1 MMTCFLIYVILIALA
16 SAFVLTLAYKWGVI
30 EWMQVHGDKIIS
42 QMANCDFCLS
52 FWSNVIVCMVVM
64 LVVDDVTIGL
74 APVFSTMITRKLL

>member
-1 MMTCFLIYVILIALA
+1 MACFLISIILIALA

-52 FWSNVIVCMVVM
+52 FWSNVIVCMMVM

-74 APVFSTMITRKLL
+74 APLFSTMITRKLL

>member
-1 MMTCFLIYVILIALA
+1 MACFLISIILIALA

-64 LVVDDVTIGL
+64 FFVDDVTIGL
-74 APVFSTMITRKLL
+74 APLFSTMITRKLL

>member
-1 MMTCFLIYVILIALA
+1 MACFLISIILIALA

-74 APVFSTMITRKLL
+74 APLFSTMITRKLL

>member
-1 MMTCFLIYVILIALA
+1 MACFLISIILIALA
-16 SAFVLTLAYKWGVI
+16 SAFVLTLAYKLGVI

>member
-1 MMTCFLIYVILIALA
+1 MVCFLISIILIALA

-64 LVVDDVTIGL
+64 FFVDDVTIGL
-74 APVFSTMITRKLL
+74 APLFSTMITRKLL

>member
-1 MMTCFLIYVILIALA
+1 MACFLISIILIALA

>member
-1 MMTCFLIYVILIALA
+1 MACFLIYVILIALA

-64 LVVDDVTIGL
+64 FFVDDVTIGL
-74 APVFSTMITRKLL
+74 APLFSTMITRKLL

>member
-1 MMTCFLIYVILIALA
+1 MACFLISVILIALA

>member
-1 MMTCFLIYVILIALA
+1 MMACFLISIILIALA

-74 APVFSTMITRKLL
+74 APLFSTMITRKLL

>member
-1 MMTCFLIYVILIALA
+1 MACFLISIILIALA

-64 LVVDDVTIGL
+64 LVVDDVMIGL
-74 APVFSTMITRKLL
+74 APLFSTMITRKLL

>member
-1 MMTCFLIYVILIALA
+1 MACFLISIILIALA

-30 EWMQVHGDKIIS
+30 ECMQVHGDKIIS

-74 APVFSTMITRKLL
+74 APLFSTMITRKLL

>member
-1 MMTCFLIYVILIALA
+1 MACFLISVILIALA

-64 LVVDDVTIGL
+64 LVVDDVTVGL
-74 APVFSTMITRKLL
+74 APLFSTMITRKLL

>member
-1 MMTCFLIYVILIALA
+1 MACFLISIILIALA

-52 FWSNVIVCMVVM
+52 FWSNVIVYMVVM

-74 APVFSTMITRKLL
+74 APLFSTMITRKLL

>member
-1 MMTCFLIYVILIALA
+1 MACFLISITLIALA

-74 APVFSTMITRKLL
+74 APLFSTMITRKLL

>member
-1 MMTCFLIYVILIALA
+1 MACFLISIILIALA

-64 LVVDDVTIGL
+64 FFVDDVTVGL
-74 APVFSTMITRKLL
+74 APLFSTMITRKLL

>member
-1 MMTCFLIYVILIALA
+1 MACFLISIILIALA

-64 LVVDDVTIGL
+64 FFVDDVTVGL

>member
-1 MMTCFLIYVILIALA
+1 MACFLISIILIALA

-42 QMANCDFCLS
+42 QMANCDLCLS

-74 APVFSTMITRKLL
+74 APLFSTMITRKLL

>member
-1 MMTCFLIYVILIALA
+1 MACFLISIILIALA

-30 EWMQVHGDKIIS
+30 EWMQVHGYKIIS

>member
-1 MMTCFLIYVILIALA
+1 MACFLISILLIALA

>member
-1 MMTCFLIYVILIALA
+1 MACFLISIILIALA
-16 SAFVLTLAYKWGVI
+16 SAFLLTLAYKWGVI

-64 LVVDDVTIGL
+64 LVVDDVTVGL
-74 APVFSTMITRKLL
+74 APLFSTMITRKLL

>member
-1 MMTCFLIYVILIALA
+1 MACFLISIILIALA

-52 FWSNVIVCMVVM
+52 FWSNIIVCMVVM
-64 LVVDDVTIGL
+64 LVVDDVTVGL
-74 APVFSTMITRKLL
+74 APLFSTMITRKLL

>member
-1 MMTCFLIYVILIALA
+1 MACFLISIILIALA

-64 LVVDDVTIGL
+64 LVVDDVIIGL
-74 APVFSTMITRKLL
+74 APLFSTMITRKLL

>member
-1 MMTCFLIYVILIALA
+1 MACFLISIILIALA

-64 LVVDDVTIGL
+64 LVVDDVTVGL
-74 APVFSTMITRKLL
+74 APLFSTMITRKLL

>member
-1 MMTCFLIYVILIALA
+1 MACFLISIILIALA

-30 EWMQVHGDKIIS
+30 EWMQVNGDKIIS

-74 APVFSTMITRKLL
+74 APLFSTMITRKLL

>member
-1 MMTCFLIYVILIALA
+1 MACFLISIILIALA

-30 EWMQVHGDKIIS
+30 EWMQVYGDKIIS

-64 LVVDDVTIGL
+64 LVVDDVTVGL
-74 APVFSTMITRKLL
+74 APLFSTMITRKLL

>member
-1 MMTCFLIYVILIALA
+1 MACFLISIILIALA

-64 LVVDDVTIGL
+64 LVVDDVTIRL
-74 APVFSTMITRKLL
+74 APLFSTMITRKLL

>member
-1 MMTCFLIYVILIALA
+1 MACFLISIILIALA

-52 FWSNVIVCMVVM
+52 FWSNVIVCMVVI

-74 APVFSTMITRKLL
+74 APLFSTMITRKLL

>member
-1 MMTCFLIYVILIALA
+1 MACFLISIILIALA

-52 FWSNVIVCMVVM
+52 FWSNIIVCMVVM

-74 APVFSTMITRKLL
+74 APLFSTMITRKLL

>member
-1 MMTCFLIYVILIALA
+1 MACFLISIILIALA
-16 SAFVLTLAYKWGVI
+16 SAFVLTLAYKWGII

-64 LVVDDVTIGL
+64 LVVDDMTVGL
-74 APVFSTMITRKLL
+74 APLFSTMITRKLL